1 MSAPTRTLAKIKDT
15 VAWTYA
21 CLSLSMV
28 SLGCAFQIVYTT
40 VANDDWQMSQGF
52 PAGYYVLA
60 IISLAFVGLAKLG
73 KPTNAPKVTIGA
85 LLGLMAIVIAM
96 LSFDFQSLILT
107 PPFWITLV
115 GGIVT
120 YISLFIGWR
129 SDAAEKRLRTK
140 VADLEAEVQ
149 IKDEAIAALQG
160 KSPSLK
166 GFAVL
171 LAGVIS
177 VTLLGAAAKRFDN
190 RDGGQ
195 K

>member
-1 MSAPTRTLAKIKDT
+1 
-15 VAWTYA
+15 
-21 CLSLSMV
+21 
-28 SLGCAFQIVYTT
+28 
-40 VANDDWQMSQGF
+40 MSQGF

-60 IISLAFVGLAKLG
+60 ITSLALVGLAKLG
-73 KPTNAPKVTIGA
+73 KPTNAPKITLGA
-85 LLGLMAIVIAM
+85 LLGLMAIVIAV
-96 LSFDFQSLILT
+96 LSFDFQSLVLT

-120 YISLFIGWR
+120 YVSLFIGWR
-129 SDAAEKRLRTK
+129 SDAAEKRLRTE

-149 IKDEAIAALQG
+149 IKAEVIAALEG
-160 KSPSLK
+160 KSPSLR
-166 GFAVL
+166 GIAVL

-177 VTLLGAAAKRFDN
+177 VNLLGAATKRFYN